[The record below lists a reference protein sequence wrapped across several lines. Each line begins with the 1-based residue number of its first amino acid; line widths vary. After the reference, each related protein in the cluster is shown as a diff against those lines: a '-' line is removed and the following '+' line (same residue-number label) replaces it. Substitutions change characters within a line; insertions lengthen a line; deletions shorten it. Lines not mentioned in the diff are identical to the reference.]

1 MKENELLKLAGRF
14 GFEAA
19 VLPASEVPTDGK
31 LRPFCEENRCGMD
44 FRWDTKKLSVYSMIV
59 L

>member
-1 MKENELLKLAGRF
+1 MQENELLKLAGRF

-31 LRPFCEENRCGMD
+31 FRHFCEENRCGMD
-44 FRWDTKKLSVYSMIV
+44 FW
-59 L
+59 